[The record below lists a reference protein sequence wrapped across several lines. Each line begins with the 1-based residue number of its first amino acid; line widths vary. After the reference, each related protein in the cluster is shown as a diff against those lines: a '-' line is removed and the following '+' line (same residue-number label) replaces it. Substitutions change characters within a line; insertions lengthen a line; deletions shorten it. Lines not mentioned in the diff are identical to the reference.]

1 MIIFPAI
8 DIKDQNCVRL
18 YKGDFNKKKIYNK
31 SPLDQAK
38 KFEKLGFKYLHIVD
52 LDRALNLKKTNLE
65 LIKSIIENTKLKI
78 QLGGGMRTLDDMEE
92 VLNIGVTNV
101 IIGTLAVKNHD
112 LLLEAC
118 EKFPYQISVALDAR
132 DGFLALKGWTDQ
144 TRIKALDFF
153 DKIKNLKLKSII
165 YTDIEKDGTKSD
177 INFFETFILS
187 KESKIPVIASG
198 GVASIEQIITLKKY
212 NFYGVIIGTAI
223 YDGDID
229 LQKLLK
235 L

>member
-18 YKGDFNKKKIYNK
+18 YKGDYNKKKIYNK

-38 KFEKLGFKYLHIVD
+38 KFEKLGFKYLHVVD

-65 LIKSIIENTKLKI
+65 SIKSIIKNTKLKI
-78 QLGGGMRTLDDMEE
+78 QLGGGMRTLDDIEE
-92 VLNIGVTNV
+92 VLNIGVANV

-132 DGFLALKGWTDQ
+132 SGFLALKGWTDQ

-153 DKIKNLKLKSII
+153 DKIKNLKLKWNPKNH
-165 YTDIEKDGTKSD
+165 T
-177 INFFETFILS
+177 
-187 KESKIPVIASG
+187 
-198 GVASIEQIITLKKY
+198 
-212 NFYGVIIGTAI
+212 IG
-223 YDGDID
+223 D
-229 LQKLLK
+229 LGAT
-235 L
+235 